1 MKTPLRHPPAA
12 PTLPSRRE
20 FLTTLAGSV
29 PAAVLLDAEAPRAL
43 SLVHTHTNERLR
55 VEYYSGGRYLPDALS
70 SLNHFLRD
78 FRTGE
83 VYPIE
88 PAVFDLLH
96 RLAGSAGCRQP
107 FHVISG
113 YRSPVTNATLRAR
126 SEGVAARSLHMV
138 GQAADIR
145 PTDVSL
151 ARLRDCA
158 LALRAGG
165 VGYYPSS
172 NFVHV
177 DVGRVRSW

>member
-1 MKTPLRHPPAA
+1 M
-12 PTLPSRRE
+12 E
-20 FLTTLAGSV
+20 FLKTLAGAV
-29 PAAVLLDAEAPRAL
+29 PAVVLFDVEAPRAL
-43 SLVHTHTNERLR
+43 SLVHTHTSERLH
-55 VEYYSGGRYLPDALS
+55 VEYFSGGRYLPDALTR
-70 SLNHFLRD
+70 LNHFLRD

-83 VYPIE
+83 VHPIE

-96 RLAGSAGCRQP
+96 RLAGSAGCQRP

-113 YRSPVTNATLRAR
+113 YRSPVTNATLRNR

-138 GQAADIR
+138 GQAIDIR
-145 PTDVSL
+145 PTDVPL
-151 ARLRDCA
+151 ARLRACA
-158 LALRAGG
+158 LGLRAGG